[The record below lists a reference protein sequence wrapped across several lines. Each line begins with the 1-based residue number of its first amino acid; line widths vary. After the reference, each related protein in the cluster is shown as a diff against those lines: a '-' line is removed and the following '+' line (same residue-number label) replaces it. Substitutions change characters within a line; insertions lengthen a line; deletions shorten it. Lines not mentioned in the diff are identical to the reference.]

1 MKRTIRKM
9 LRSAVVLGLILA
21 LCGGSALAMNI
32 PVWINNSKAPIY
44 VAPGQVGG
52 SLHAGTGVYVTAV
65 KKGWAQIKYKDQ
77 VGYIHTRYL
86 TLVEGKTGYLKTSSY
101 VYKSASK
108 SSEKV
113 GPLDEGTK
121 IKVVG
126 MDGDFFQITN
136 GKTLGYIPKGAISK
150 TKPSK
155 LAIMASKV
163 QLVDWSKANRAFP
176 KGCNVQIYDIMSGIT
191 IKVHRLGGENH
202 AELEPATAEDTA
214 KLLKACGGKFSW
226 DSRPVILHFGD
237 VYLAAAINTM
247 PHGEQS
253 IKNNNYDGQFCM
265 HLPGSKTHG
274 TESVNVNH
282 QAAIQAAYKWAQAT
296 K

>member
-52 SLHAGTGVYVTAV
+52 SLHAGTGVYVTDV
-65 KKGWAQIKYKDQ
+65 KKGWAQINYKDH

-86 TLVEGKTGYLKTSSY
+86 TLVNGPTGYLKTSSY
-101 VYKSASK
+101 VYKSAST
-108 SSEKV
+108 SSEKS
-113 GPLDEGTK
+113 GPLDEGTEV
-121 IKVVG
+121 KVVG
-126 MDGDFFQITN
+126 MDGKFFQITN
-136 GKTLGYIPKGAISK
+136 GKTLGYIPKDAISK
-150 TKPSK
+150 AKPSD

-163 QLVDWSKANRAFP
+163 QLADWSKVNHAFP
-176 KGCNVQIYDIMSGIT
+176 KGSNVQMYDIMSGSI

-202 AELEPATAEDTA
+202 AEMEPATAEDTA

-226 DSRPVILHFGD
+226 NSRPVILRLGNVF
-237 VYLAAAINTM
+237 LAAAINTM

-265 HLPGSKTHG
+265 HFPGSKTHG

-282 QAAIQAAYKWAQAT
+282 QAAIHAAYKWAQAT